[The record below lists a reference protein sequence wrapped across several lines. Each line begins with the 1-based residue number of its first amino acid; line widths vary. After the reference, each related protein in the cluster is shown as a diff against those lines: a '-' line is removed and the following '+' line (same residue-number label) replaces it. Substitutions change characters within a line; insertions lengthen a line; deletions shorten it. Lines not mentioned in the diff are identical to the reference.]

1 VNADSSDKRSRV
13 VQAAAEL
20 SYAHGLGNVPL
31 ADIAGRAG
39 VSLGN
44 LYYYFRTKASIGEAV
59 IEQRCAEFDLM
70 RARWDAA
77 PSPQDRLKAY
87 VRMTAGNSER
97 LARAGCPVGSL
108 CAELGKQEGPLADQ
122 ASRPLGLL
130 LAWIEEQF
138 EALGH
143 SQAKGAFAY
152 HLLASVQGI
161 CLLANCFRNPSLVET
176 EASILCNWI
185 DTLKADG
192 V

>member
-1 VNADSSDKRSRV
+1 MVK
-13 VQAAAEL
+13 AAAEL
-20 SYAHGLGNVPL
+20 SYAHGLANVTL
-31 ADIAGRAG
+31 ADIADRAG

-44 LYYYFRTKASIGEAV
+44 LYYYFRTKASITEAV
-59 IEQRCAEFDLM
+59 IAQRCAEFEGM
-70 RARWDAA
+70 CAQWSAA
-77 PSPQDRLKAY
+77 PTPQDRLKAY
-87 VRMTAGNSER
+87 VQMTADKREY

-122 ASRPLGLL
+122 ASRPFSLL

-143 SQAKGAFAY
+143 GRAKGALAY

-161 CLLANCFRNPSLVET
+161 CLLANCFRNPSLVDT

-185 DTLKADG
+185 DTLKNGG